1 MREITFDHIA
11 KTIREVLQNQ
21 REVVFAYI
29 FGSAVSGSTR
39 EGSDIDV
46 AVYLLPEHQEQ
57 FFDIR
62 LKLMEQLTRSQS
74 REVDVVILNTAPPFL
89 AYVVLK
95 EGRRCFERDRGARI
109 DFELNALNAY
119 FDYKP
124 VLERYHSHLRNP
136 V

>member
-1 MREITFDHIA
+1 MEEIKLGHIA
-11 KTIREVLQNQ
+11 RTICEVLQNQ
-21 REVVFAYI
+21 REVLFAYI
-29 FGSAVSGSTR
+29 FGSAVSGNTR
-39 EGSDIDV
+39 KGSDIDV
-46 AVYLLPEHQEQ
+46 AVYLLPERREQ

-62 LKLMEQLTRSQS
+62 LELIEQLTRSLH
-74 REVDVVILNTAPPFL
+74 REVDVIILNTAPPFL

-124 VLERYHSHLRNP
+124 VLEQYHNHLRDS